1 MKNYLKLFSF
11 RSVNKIIDSLP
22 LYSLSK
28 LWNSLKYTE
37 LLKDTKAFCNQ
48 VKKDFINSY
57 SIDCNHGA
65 FLCTREVTKKCP
77 YTCHTPLESYD
88 SQLSE
93 YVWLDIKTSSGF
105 CRVAILVLNYKAKL
119 LIF

>member
-1 MKNYLKLFSF
+1 MKIGLKM
-11 RSVNKIIDSLP
+11 
-22 LYSLSK
+22 SK
-28 LWNSLKYTE
+28 LWPKFVNLHGVE
-37 LLKDTKAFCNQ
+37 VQDLGQGNLLDNRG
-48 VKKDFINSY
+48 VVISG
-57 SIDCNHGA
+57 HGA